1 MTKLCDETLAHYARS
16 ALKLHGLELPKD
28 AEARVIEQFLRVAAV
43 AAPMLAHPL
52 DAHDEP
58 APVYRP

>member
-16 ALKLHGLELPKD
+16 ALRLHGLDLPAD

-43 AAPMLAHPL
+43 AGPMLARPF
-52 DAHDEP
+52 DAHDAP